1 MFDCNERILR
11 QYYNAKDTQ
20 GTTHNGFLQAMDFS
34 GVSIP
39 VLNEV
44 TLSILDAY
52 IFNRFDRSVALAHW
66 AHYLQYDH
74 TAKDYRI
81 DAAFYADFV
90 NALFVELLQADK
102 YNTNILKYNW
112 TSLSAKDIEKITYG
126 AKQTDR
132 HYDIVN
138 VTVTKG
144 NDTEA
149 TTQRQD
155 SQSIGARSDSQ
166 SLGAREDGQSI
177 GARSDSQTLGQRQDS
192 ESLGQRQD
200 SHTEAARTDT
210 STPGSKTLTHERYPL
225 GASAYINDT
234 KDTETYTQ
242 STNQTGAQSGSNTIG
257 TQSNSYTQGSQSN
270 SSTQGAQENSFTQ
283 GAQSNSFTQGAQS
296 NSFTE
301 GAQTLTKTFG
311 DQETETDARD
321 DRETIAIHIDE
332 KEHTKH
338 IIITPDK
345 YYEIQ
350 QELSRQNVY
359 GIVASAV
366 RRAFSASYWR

>member
-1 MFDCNERILR
+1 MFDCSERILR

-20 GTTHNGFLQAMDFS
+20 GTVHNGFLQAMDFS
-34 GVSIP
+34 EVSIP

-52 IFNRFDRSVALAHW
+52 IFNRFDRAVALAHW

-81 DAAFYADFV
+81 DATFYADFV

-102 YNTNILKYNW
+102 YNTDILKYNW
-112 TSLSAKDIEKITYG
+112 ISLSAKDIEKITYG

-132 HYDIVN
+132 HYDVVN
-138 VTVTKG
+138 VSVTKG

-149 TTQRQD
+149 KTQRED
-155 SQSIGARSDSQ
+155 S
-166 SLGAREDGQSI
+166 QSI

-210 STPGSKTLTHERYPL
+210 STPGSKTLTHDRYPL
-225 GASAYINDT
+225 GAAAYVQDT

-257 TQSNSYTQGSQSN
+257 NQSNSYTQGSQSN
-270 SSTQGAQENSFTQ
+270 SS
-283 GAQSNSFTQGAQS
+283 TQGAQS

-321 DRETIAIHIDE
+321 DRETIAVHIDE

-345 YYEIQ
+345 YFEIQ
-350 QELSRQNVY
+350 QELARQNVY

-366 RRAFSASYWR
+366 RRAFAASYWR